1 MAIYRSDQAV
11 VTFGAEAALG
21 GYIEGGAGA
30 TATATATSTIHTTA
44 ASAGD
49 MSITVQAIGNFA
61 LQQFIYIGTKSS
73 AANQKNTEV
82 RKVVGVS
89 GNVIY
94 IDAPLGFDH
103 AIGQEVKTITTK
115 ANSVGD
121 KFNTFIPGVYDTVT
135 TPDMTPTIEPRY
147 YLGTGAKRNF
157 TAAYKGT
164 QSYNG
169 SIPSFILLNGWPLRF
184 PLGKINTTMNATASG
199 SAVKTGAT
207 AGGSGGLGAK
217 KGDVWL
223 AVASGTDIDAGDYI
237 QIGASATTYE
247 VNRVVSKSTDLLQLA
262 TPLKADHAV
271 GIAVVPMVS
280 TGAAT
285 YFTHTITE
293 TNELD
298 SISMDVHM
306 RDSGET
312 AANDFDRRF
321 YGGKVGAAT
330 ISAEEGG
337 LLVMGWDTVPFMGG
351 VHTQKLTDATRYA
364 TDMPFFTHFN
374 PSSDKNQDD
383 SDVNEIGSRSV
394 SGAPTTI
401 AYPTQDPYY
410 FSEGSVSMFGQ
421 TFARVRNFS
430 ISINNNVEPRYY
442 IERRGD
448 SRVRGPSDIVEMRRE
463 YTMTATIALPDST
476 ASLTGD
482 SSSLFKELM
491 FEGDYGTPQGT
502 GAGMKGFAIQL
513 VFNKGA
519 VMTGVTGASIAGVDH
534 KMTIDIPTDATA
546 GGMDLDPATGL
557 NTQGA
562 YLTEAPHPI
571 DGSNPLEVSA
581 SLIFRNM
588 GITIVDN
595 VGLYP

>member
-21 GYIEGGAGA
+21 GYIEGASGSSPSGGTSSIKSGTSISAGDISFQI
-30 TATATATSTIHTTA
+30 TATSGFA
-44 ASAGD
+44 
-49 MSITVQAIGNFA
+49 VGNYI
-61 LQQFIYIGTKSS
+61 QIGTLATAVSEIRRIVGI
-73 AANQKNTEV
+73 TGL
-82 RKVVGVS
+82 VV
-89 GNVIY
+89 NL
-94 IDAPLGFDH
+94 DAPCGFDH
-103 AIGQEVKTITTK
+103 AAGQDVKGVTALTDTD
-115 ANSVGD
+115 ND
-121 KFNTFIPGVYDTVT
+121 KFNTYIPGVYDTVT
-135 TPDMTPTIEPRY
+135 VPDMTPTIEPRY

-184 PLGKINTTMNATASG
+184 PLGKINSTLSSTG
-199 SAVKTGAT
+199 SPT
-207 AGGSGGLGAK
+207 GSGNYIHTTDAK
-217 KGDVWL
+217 KGDYFITL
-223 AVASGTDIDAGDYI
+223 QSGANFDAGDYI
-237 QIGASATTYE
+237 QIGASEATYE
-247 VNRVVSKSTDLLQLA
+247 VNRIVTKSGTLMRLA
-262 TPLKADHAV
+262 TPLKQDHAV
-271 GIAVVPMVS
+271 NGTSELVVPMAGTGS
-280 TGAAT
+280 TN
-285 YFTHTITE
+285 YFTHTIRE
-293 TNELD
+293 TNQLD
-298 SISMDVHM
+298 SISMDVHL

-312 AANDFDRRF
+312 AANDFNRRF

-351 VHTQKLTDATRYA
+351 VHNQKLDDNFSGSAA
-364 TDMPFFTHFN
+364 IPFHTLFQTIE
-374 PSSDKNQDD
+374 SDN
-383 SDVNEIGSRSV
+383 IGSRTGTS
-394 SGAPTTI
+394 SAL

-410 FSEGSVSMFGQ
+410 FSEGTVTMFGE

-448 SRVRGPSDIVEMRRE
+448 SRTRGPSDIVEMRRE
-463 YTMTATIALPDST
+463 YTMTATIALPDSE
-476 ASLTGD
+476 ASLTGTTA
-482 SSSLFKELM
+482 SLFKELM
-491 FEGDYGTPQGT
+491 LEGDYGLADGT
-502 GAGMKGFAIQL
+502 NKGMKGFAIQL

-519 VMTGVTGASIAGVDH
+519 VMTSITGVALAGVDH
-534 KMTIDIPTDATA
+534 KMTIDIPTDGVV
-546 GGMDLDPATGL
+546 GGMDATPATGL
-557 NTQGA
+557 NAQGA

-595 VGLYP
+595 QGLYP